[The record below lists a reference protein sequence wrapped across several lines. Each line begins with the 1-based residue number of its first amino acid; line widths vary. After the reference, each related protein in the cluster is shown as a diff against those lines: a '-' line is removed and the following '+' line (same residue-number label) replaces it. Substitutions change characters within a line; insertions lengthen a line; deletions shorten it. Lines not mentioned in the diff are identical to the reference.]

1 MRLNPWRTK
10 TSRSRELGVAAIEF
24 ALLMPF
30 IAVIVL
36 ALVDYGYYFNIGVN
50 ATEAARTAAVQAS
63 ATAAA
68 MNGGAGPTG
77 CGDANIGL
85 VTNAATGTP
94 PGAPALAAKTYMT
107 TQVNATIGNNTT
119 ATVVCATAGSGLSA
133 KTVFSVQVQV
143 LFAPPSGTVHF
154 GLPRSGNNLVYTT
167 KALWRWYP

>member
-10 TSRSRELGVAAIEF
+10 RARTRARGVAAIEF
-24 ALLMPF
+24 ALLLPF

-36 ALVDYGYYFNIGVN
+36 ALVDYGYFFYIGIN

-68 MNGGAGPTG
+68 MNAQAGPTG
-77 CGDANIGL
+77 CGDPNIGL
-85 VTNAATGTP
+85 VTNTATGTP
-94 PGAPALAAKTYMT
+94 PGAPAQAAKTYMNN
-107 TQVNATIGNNTT
+107 QVNATIGNNTT
-119 ATVVCATAGSGLSA
+119 ATVACGTAGSGLSA

-167 KALWRWYP
+167 KTLWRWF

>member
-1 MRLNPWRTK
+1 MRPNLWRTK

-36 ALVDYGYYFNIGVN
+36 ALVDYGYYFYIGLN
-50 ATEAARTAAVQAS
+50 ATEAARTAGVQAS
-63 ATAAA
+63 ATAGA

-77 CGDANIGL
+77 CLTDANIGL
-85 VTNAATGTP
+85 VTGA
-94 PGAPALAAKTYMT
+94 APAAPAQAAKDYMT
-107 TQVNATIGNNTT
+107 AQMNSTLGGNTT
-119 ATVVCATAGSGLSA
+119 ATVGCGTAGSGGSA

-143 LFAPPSGTVHF
+143 VFAPPSGTVHF

-167 KALWRWYP
+167 KTLWRWYP

>member
-1 MRLNPWRTK
+1 MRPNPWRTK

-36 ALVDYGYYFNIGVN
+36 ALVDYGYYFYIGVN

-68 MNGGAGPTG
+68 LNGGTGPTG
-77 CGDANIGL
+77 CSDTNIAL
-85 VTNAATGTP
+85 VTGA
-94 PGAPALAAKTYMT
+94 APAAPAKSAKDYMT
-107 TQVNATIGNNTT
+107 AQVSSTLGGNTT
-119 ATVVCATAGSGLSA
+119 ATVACSTAGTGGSS

-143 LFAPPSGTVHF
+143 VFAPPSGSVHF
-154 GLPRSGNNLVYTT
+154 GLPRSGTNLVYTT
-167 KALWRWYP
+167 KALWRWY